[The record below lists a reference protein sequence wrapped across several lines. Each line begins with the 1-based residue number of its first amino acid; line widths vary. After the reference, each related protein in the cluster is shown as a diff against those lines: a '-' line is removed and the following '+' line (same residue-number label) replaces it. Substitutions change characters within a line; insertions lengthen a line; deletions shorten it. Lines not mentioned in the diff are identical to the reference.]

1 MCFVLILQ
9 VAFCYNAIMKIKF
22 DIPKLQY
29 LLSAF
34 CNLTKMT
41 ITLFDADLN
50 CITDAGEWK
59 KYCLA
64 IGNEPHLLEKC
75 EGCNRANAEL
85 ALNQRDTFVYTC
97 HAGICEAVVPIFIE
111 DKPIAYLMIGK
122 FRDMEQFYSSEE
134 MAVAAAHNY
143 ELDGDKLL
151 AAYRE
156 LPVFTKSSID
166 NAIIIL
172 KSLVYYICDE
182 RAIRIERDISAIELD
197 KYIDEHISEKITY
210 DTLCRAFNKNRNKIN
225 LMFRDNFGESP
236 LDHIIKRRI
245 ELAKKLLVTTQLSA
259 QEIADRVGMNTY
271 DHFYRVFKK
280 HTGCSLA
287 QYRRNHFA

>member
-1 MCFVLILQ
+1 
-9 VAFCYNAIMKIKF
+9 MKIKF
-22 DIPKLQY
+22 DIPKLHY
-29 LLSAF
+29 LLMAF
-34 CNLTKMT
+34 CDLTKMT

-59 KYCLA
+59 NYCLA

-75 EGCNRANAEL
+75 EGCNRANAAM
-85 ALNQRDTFVYTC
+85 ALNRRDTIVYTC

-122 FRDMEQFYSSEE
+122 FRDLERFYSSEE
-134 MAVAAAHNY
+134 MATAAAEKYGLN
-143 ELDGDKLL
+143 KKRLL
-151 AAYRE
+151 QAYRE

-172 KSLVYYICDE
+172 KALVYYICDE
-182 RAIRIERDISAIELD
+182 RAIRIDRDISAIELD
-197 KYIDEHISEKITY
+197 KYIDEHIAEKITY
-210 DTLCRAFNKNRNKIN
+210 NSLCRAFNKNRNKIN

-259 QEIADRVGMNTY
+259 QDIAERVGMNTY

-280 HTGCSLA
+280 YTGMSLA
-287 QYRRNHFA
+287 QYRKQHFS